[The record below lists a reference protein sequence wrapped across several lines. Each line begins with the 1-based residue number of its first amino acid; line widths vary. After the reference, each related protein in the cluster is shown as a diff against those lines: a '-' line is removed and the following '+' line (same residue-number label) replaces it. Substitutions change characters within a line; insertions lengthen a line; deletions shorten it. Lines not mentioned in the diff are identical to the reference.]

1 MSDLNQFRSKGP
13 ELLVELAQHTS
24 ETVREIIDIEPAVAD
39 QIGQAVANR
48 MMQAWGGQ
56 NVYFPM
62 GMVWKVSQRDREIF
76 LEFDGRNHHELARKF
91 GVSLQ
96 WVYSVVKRVRKEE
109 LIGCRA
115 NCLMANLMPIQGKRS
130 NICNQAGAS
139 SVFRAG
145 LIFTYCKV
153 IAYSIQSLPM
163 LTQFFP

>member
-48 MMQAWGGQ
+48 MMQVWGGQ

-62 GMVWKVSQRDREIF
+62 GMVWMV
-76 LEFDGRNHHELARKF
+76 NP
-91 GVSLQ
+91 
-96 WVYSVVKRVRKEE
+96 
-109 LIGCRA
+109 
-115 NCLMANLMPIQGKRS
+115 MPIRGKRS

-139 SVFRAG
+139 SVFFG
-145 LIFTYCKV
+145 PV
-153 IAYSIQSLPM
+153 
-163 LTQFFP
+163 